1 MGFLSKD
8 DKTGE
13 YVSVISEQCQFQGT
27 LDLQGSLRI
36 DGALEGN
43 VDNAKYVTIS
53 KSGTVKGDITAQ
65 GVVIIGKMTGDIV
78 ADSVEILADAK
89 ITGNIRSKSIL
100 IEGGAK
106 VSATI
111 QVVGEEEASLD
122 EEEIAAD
129 EPQNKPAKT
138 EKIEKQEKHE
148 KKDNKKGDK

>member
-8 DKTGE
+8 VKAGE

-43 VDNAKYVTIS
+43 VDNAKYVTVS
-53 KSGTVKGDITAQ
+53 KTGTVKGDITAQ

-111 QVVGEEEASLD
+111 HVVGEEEASLD
-122 EEEIAAD
+122 EEEIAAE
-129 EPQNKPAKT
+129 EPKKEVKT
-138 EKIEKQEKHE
+138 E

>member
-8 DKTGE
+8 VKAGE

-43 VDNAKYVTIS
+43 VDNAKYVTVS
-53 KSGTVKGDITAQ
+53 KTGTVKGDITAQ

-111 QVVGEEEASLD
+111 HVVGEEEASLD

-129 EPQNKPAKT
+129 EPKKAEEPKKEVKT
-138 EKIEKQEKHE
+138 EKKTI
-148 KKDNKKGDK
+148 KKEINK

>member
-8 DKTGE
+8 AKAGE
-13 YVSVISEQCQFQGT
+13 YISVISEECQFQGT

-36 DGALEGN
+36 DGKLEGN

-53 KSGTVKGDITAQ
+53 KAGSVKGDITAQ
-65 GVVIIGKMTGDIV
+65 GVVLIGKMTGNIC

-89 ITGNIRSKSIL
+89 INGNIRSKSIL

-111 QVVGEEEASLD
+111 HVVGEEEFAPSAQ
-122 EEEIAAD
+122 EEAIEPAEFQE
-129 EPQNKPAKT
+129 EPQKEVKPAKT
-138 EKIEKQEKHE
+138 S
-148 KKDNKKGDK
+148 KKGDK

>member
-8 DKTGE
+8 AKAGE
-13 YVSVISEQCQFQGT
+13 YISVISEECQFHGT

-36 DGALEGN
+36 DGKLEGN

-53 KSGTVKGDITAQ
+53 KTGSVKGDITAQ
-65 GVVIIGKMTGDIV
+65 GVVIIGKMTGDIC

-89 ITGNIRSKSIL
+89 INGNIRSKSIL

-111 QVVGEEEASLD
+111 HVVGEEEFAPSAQ
-122 EEEIAAD
+122 EEAIEPAQLQE
-129 EPQNKPAKT
+129 EPQKEVKPAKT
-138 EKIEKQEKHE
+138 S
-148 KKDNKKGDK
+148 KKGDK

>member
-1 MGFLSKD
+1 MVFLGKD
-8 DKTGE
+8 VKAGE

-36 DGALEGN
+36 DGDLDGN

-53 KSGTVKGDITAQ
+53 KTGSVKGDITAQ
-65 GVVIIGKMTGDIV
+65 GVVVIGSMTGDIV

-111 QVVGEEEASLD
+111 HVVGEEEAALA
-122 EEEIAAD
+122 EEEITD
-129 EPQNKPAKT
+129 EPVKKHSENKSD
-138 EKIEKQEKHE
+138 
-148 KKDNKKGDK
+148 KKENKKGDK

>member
-8 DKTGE
+8 VKAGE

-43 VDNAKYVTIS
+43 VDNAKYVTVS

-78 ADSVEILADAK
+78 ADSVEILSDAK

-129 EPQNKPAKT
+129 EPKKAEEPKKESKA
-138 EKIEKQEKHE
+138 E

>member
-1 MGFLSKD
+1 MGFLNKD
-8 DKTGE
+8 IKAGE

-36 DGALEGN
+36 DGNLEGN

-53 KSGTVKGDITAQ
+53 KTGTVKGDITAQ
-65 GVVIIGKMTGDIV
+65 GVVVIGHMTGDIV
-78 ADSVEILADAK
+78 ADNVEILADAK

-111 QVVGEEEASLD
+111 HVVGEEEAPLA
-122 EEEIAAD
+122 EEEI
-129 EPQNKPAKT
+129 PAGKT
-138 EKIEKQEKHE
+138 TENN

>member
-8 DKTGE
+8 VKAGE

-43 VDNAKYVTIS
+43 VDNAKYVTVS
-53 KSGTVKGDITAQ
+53 KTGTVKGDITAQ

-111 QVVGEEEASLD
+111 HVVGEEEASLE

-129 EPQNKPAKT
+129 EPKKAEEPKKEVKT
-138 EKIEKQEKHE
+138 E

>member
-8 DKTGE
+8 VKAGE

-43 VDNAKYVTIS
+43 VDNAKYVTVS
-53 KSGTVKGDITAQ
+53 KTGTVKGDITAQ

-111 QVVGEEEASLD
+111 HVVGEEEASLD

-129 EPQNKPAKT
+129 EPQKAEEPKKEIKT
-138 EKIEKQEKHE
+138 E

>member
-8 DKTGE
+8 AKTGE
-13 YVSVISEQCQFQGT
+13 YVSVISEECQFQGT

-36 DGALEGN
+36 DGKLEGN

-53 KSGTVKGDITAQ
+53 QTGSVKGDITAQ
-65 GVVIIGKMTGDIV
+65 GVVVIGKMTGDIC

-89 ITGNIRSKSIL
+89 ISGNIRSKSIL

-111 QVVGEEEASLD
+111 HVVGEEEEAPAG
-122 EEEIAAD
+122 EEEAITED
-129 EPQNKPAKT
+129 AKQQPKE
-138 EKIEKQEKHE
+138 EKSVK
-148 KKDNKKGDK
+148 NSKKGDK

>member
-8 DKTGE
+8 VKAGE

-43 VDNAKYVTIS
+43 VDNAKYVTVS

-111 QVVGEEEASLD
+111 HVVGEEEASLD

-129 EPQNKPAKT
+129 EPKKAEEPKKEVKT
-138 EKIEKQEKHE
+138 E

>member
-8 DKTGE
+8 VKTGE

-43 VDNAKYVTIS
+43 VDNAKYVTVS

-65 GVVIIGKMTGDIV
+65 GVVVIGQMTGDIV
-78 ADSVEILADAK
+78 ADSVEILSDAR

-111 QVVGEEEASLD
+111 HVVGEEEASLD

-129 EPQNKPAKT
+129 EPQNKTAKA
-138 EKIEKQEKHE
+138 EKQEKLE
-148 KKDNKKGDK
+148 KKDYKKGDK

>member
-1 MGFLSKD
+1 MGFLNKD
-8 DKTGE
+8 IKAGE

-36 DGALEGN
+36 DGNLEGN

-53 KSGTVKGDITAQ
+53 KTGTVKGDITAQ
-65 GVVIIGKMTGDIV
+65 GVVVIGQMTGDIV
-78 ADSVEILADAK
+78 AENVEILADAK

-111 QVVGEEEASLD
+111 HVVGEEESPLA
-122 EEEIAAD
+122 EEEI
-129 EPQNKPAKT
+129 PAGKT
-138 EKIEKQEKHE
+138 AENN

>member
-8 DKTGE
+8 IKTGE

-65 GVVIIGKMTGDIV
+65 GVVVIGQMTGDIV

-100 IEGGAK
+100 VEGGAK

-111 QVVGEEEASLD
+111 HVVGEEEPSAE
-122 EEEIAAD
+122 EEEIPAE
-129 EPQNKPAKT
+129 EPRAKNAKT
-138 EKIEKQEKHE
+138 AETD
-148 KKDNKKGDK
+148 KKDHK

>member
-8 DKTGE
+8 AKAGE
-13 YVSVISEQCQFQGT
+13 YISVISEECQFQGT

-36 DGALEGN
+36 DGKLEGN

-53 KSGTVKGDITAQ
+53 KAGSVKGDITAQ
-65 GVVIIGKMTGDIV
+65 GVVLIGKMTGNIC

-89 ITGNIRSKSIL
+89 INGNIRSKSIL

-111 QVVGEEEASLD
+111 HVVGEEELAPSAQ
-122 EEEIAAD
+122 EEAIEPELEQE
-129 EPQNKPAKT
+129 EPQKEVKPAKT
-138 EKIEKQEKHE
+138 S
-148 KKDNKKGDK
+148 KKGDK

>member
-8 DKTGE
+8 VKAGE

-43 VDNAKYVTIS
+43 VDNAKYVTVS
-53 KSGTVKGDITAQ
+53 KSGVVKGDITAQ

-111 QVVGEEEASLD
+111 HVVGEDEASLD

-129 EPQNKPAKT
+129 EPKKDEEAKKEVKT
-138 EKIEKQEKHE
+138 E

>member
-8 DKTGE
+8 VKAGE

-43 VDNAKYVTIS
+43 VDNAKYVTVS
-53 KSGTVKGDITAQ
+53 KTGTVKGDITAQ
-65 GVVIIGKMTGDIV
+65 GVVIIGKMAGDIV

-111 QVVGEEEASLD
+111 HVVGEEEASLD

-129 EPQNKPAKT
+129 EPKKAEEPKKEVKT
-138 EKIEKQEKHE
+138 E

>member
-1 MGFLSKD
+1 MGFLNKD
-8 DKTGE
+8 IKAGE

-36 DGALEGN
+36 DGNLEGN
-43 VDNAKYVTIS
+43 VDNAKYVTVS
-53 KSGTVKGDITAQ
+53 KTGVVKGDITAQ
-65 GVVIIGKMTGDIV
+65 GVVVIGQMTGDIV

-111 QVVGEEEASLD
+111 HVVGEEEPALK
-122 EEEIAAD
+122 EEEI
-129 EPQNKPAKT
+129 PSQNTK
-138 EKIEKQEKHE
+138 KQE
-148 KKDNKKGDK
+148 NKKGDK

>member
-1 MGFLSKD
+1 MGFLGKD
-8 DKTGE
+8 VKAGE

-36 DGALEGN
+36 DGDLDGN

-53 KSGTVKGDITAQ
+53 KTGTVKGDITAQ
-65 GVVIIGKMTGDIV
+65 GVVVIGSMTGDIV

-111 QVVGEEEASLD
+111 HVVGEEEAALA
-122 EEEIAAD
+122 EEEITD
-129 EPQNKPAKT
+129 EPVKKQSENKSD
-138 EKIEKQEKHE
+138 
-148 KKDNKKGDK
+148 KKENKKGDK

>member
-8 DKTGE
+8 VKAGE

-43 VDNAKYVTIS
+43 VDNAKYVTVS

-78 ADSVEILADAK
+78 ADNVEILADAK

-111 QVVGEEEASLD
+111 QVVGEEQAPLG

-129 EPQNKPAKT
+129 EPKKETKN
-138 EKIEKQEKHE
+138 E
-148 KKDNKKGDK
+148 KKDSKKGDK

>member
-1 MGFLSKD
+1 MGFLNKD
-8 DKTGE
+8 IKAGE

-36 DGALEGN
+36 DGNLEGN
-43 VDNAKYVTIS
+43 VDNAKYVTVS

-65 GVVIIGKMTGDIV
+65 GVVVIGQMTGDIV
-78 ADSVEILADAK
+78 ADNVEILADAK

-111 QVVGEEEASLD
+111 HVVGEDEPALQ
-122 EEEIAAD
+122 EEEI
-129 EPQNKPAKT
+129 PSQNTK
-138 EKIEKQEKHE
+138 KQ
-148 KKDNKKGDK
+148 DNKKGDK

>member
-1 MGFLSKD
+1 MGFLNKD
-8 DKTGE
+8 VKAGE

-43 VDNAKYVTIS
+43 VDNAKYVTVS
-53 KSGTVKGDITAQ
+53 KTGTVKGDITAQ

-111 QVVGEEEASLD
+111 HVVGEEEASLD

-129 EPQNKPAKT
+129 EPKKAEEPKKEVKT
-138 EKIEKQEKHE
+138 E

>member
-8 DKTGE
+8 VKAGE

-43 VDNAKYVTIS
+43 VDNAKYVTVS
-53 KSGTVKGDITAQ
+53 KTGTVKGDITAQ

-111 QVVGEEEASLD
+111 HVVGEEEASLD

-129 EPQNKPAKT
+129 EPQKT
-138 EKIEKQEKHE
+138 EEPKKEVKTE

>member
-8 DKTGE
+8 VKAGE

-43 VDNAKYVTIS
+43 VDNAKYVTVS
-53 KSGTVKGDITAQ
+53 KTGTVKGDITAQ

-111 QVVGEEEASLD
+111 HVVGEEEASLD

-129 EPQNKPAKT
+129 EPQKAEEPKKEVKT
-138 EKIEKQEKHE
+138 E

>member
-1 MGFLSKD
+1 MVFLSKD
-8 DKTGE
+8 VKAGE

-43 VDNAKYVTIS
+43 VDNAKYVTVS
-53 KSGTVKGDITAQ
+53 KTGTVKGDITAQ
-65 GVVIIGKMTGDIV
+65 GVVIIGKMAGDIV

-111 QVVGEEEASLD
+111 HVVGEEEASLD

-129 EPQNKPAKT
+129 EPKKAEEPKKEVKT
-138 EKIEKQEKHE
+138 E

>member
-8 DKTGE
+8 VKAGE

-43 VDNAKYVTIS
+43 VDNAKYVTVS
-53 KSGTVKGDITAQ
+53 KTGTVKGDITAQ

-111 QVVGEEEASLD
+111 HVVGEEEASLD

-129 EPQNKPAKT
+129 EPKKAEEPKKEVKT
-138 EKIEKQEKHE
+138 E

>member
-8 DKTGE
+8 VKAGE

-43 VDNAKYVTIS
+43 VDNAKYVTVS
-53 KSGTVKGDITAQ
+53 KTGTVKGDITAQ
-65 GVVIIGKMTGDIV
+65 GVVIIGKMAGDIV

-111 QVVGEEEASLD
+111 HVVGEEEASLD

-129 EPQNKPAKT
+129 EPKKAEEPKKEVKT
-138 EKIEKQEKHE
+138 EKKTI
-148 KKDNKKGDK
+148 KKEINK